1 MMDDL
6 NNLNNLNNTFISKAK
21 ALEIMRKQ
29 HVIDLSM
36 LVDTRQL
43 VLDDE
48 NHELPRLDILDHLIE
63 AKKNVIANLEEY
75 LT

>member
-1 MMDDL
+1 MVDL
-6 NNLNNLNNTFISKAK
+6 DNTFISKTK

-29 HVIDLSM
+29 HMIDLGM
-36 LVDTRQL
+36 LADTRNL
-43 VLDDE
+43 VLEDDKG
-48 NHELPRLDILDHLIE
+48 ELSAEDILDHLIE